1 MSKEPG
7 IRKSAVVTFIVMG
20 STFSSRILGF
30 LRTAVIS
37 SIFGAS
43 GTADVINLTFAIPN
57 NLRKLM
63 AEGALSA
70 AFIPVLS
77 EAIEKDKTDN
87 THLTQKVFSNLI
99 GFQLIIIVPISILAI
114 VFARPLITNI
124 LTQFNN
130 QEQIELSISLFRY
143 FINYLLFI
151 SISAVVMGLLNSLNH
166 FFVPAVTPILFS
178 ISVLSSILLLH
189 RIIGVYSMAV
199 GVLLGGFTQ
208 VLFQYPQLHQLGFR
222 LIPDF
227 SFKNEHFR
235 KIIKQWLPVVATSS
249 LFTINQ
255 QIAFLFSS
263 GLEDGSTS
271 ALVNALVFW
280 QLPFGI
286 FSASITTVLFPR
298 MSRQV
303 ILKDTNGLRDTLNYG
318 IRLLFS
324 LLIPSSIIFIFFGK
338 IIIATA
344 LQRGL
349 FTAENTIMTSN
360 VLQAYSLGLFS
371 IGGFNFLQRF
381 FYSNRKYHIPFFTA
395 LFVCLIDI
403 ILSLLL
409 KETKMRVSGL
419 ALANTIAFTLGFF
432 ILLVLSRKSLVRLDG
447 ILMIKSVVKVIISI
461 IPATLISIYYVR
473 LIGDSWIYGGTM
485 KNFGIIV
492 IIAFF
497 WLFVTG
503 FMYRLTRLEVV
514 DFILKR
520 KSKNE

>member
-1 MSKEPG
+1 MSKETG
-7 IRKSAVVTFIVMG
+7 IRKSAIVTFVVMG
-20 STFSSRILGF
+20 ATFLSRILGF
-30 LRTAVIS
+30 LRTALIS
-37 SIFGAS
+37 YIFGAS

-77 EAIEKDKTDN
+77 ETIEKDKTDN
-87 THLTQKVFSNLI
+87 LHLTQKVFSNLI

-114 VFARPLITNI
+114 IFARPLIVNI

-130 QEQIELSISLFRY
+130 QEQIELSISLFKY

-151 SISAVVMGLLNSLNH
+151 SISALIMGLLNSSGH
-166 FFVPAVTPILFS
+166 FFIPAVTPILFS
-178 ISVLSSILLLH
+178 ISVLTSIILLH

-199 GVLLGGFTQ
+199 GVLLGGITQ
-208 VLFQYPQLHQLGFR
+208 VLFQYPQLSQLGYR
-222 LIPDF
+222 LLPDF
-227 SFKNEHFR
+227 SFKNEYFK

-263 GLEDGSTS
+263 GLENGSTS

-303 ILKDTNGLRDTLNYG
+303 ILKDTDGLRDTLNYG

-324 LLIPSSIIFIFFGK
+324 LLIPSSIVFLFFGK

-349 FTAENTIMTSN
+349 FTAENTIMTAK

-381 FYSNRKYHIPFFTA
+381 FYSSQKYHIPFFTA
-395 LFVCLIDI
+395 LFVCIIDI
-403 ILSLLL
+403 ILSLVL

-432 ILLVLSRKSLVRLDG
+432 ILLALSRKSLNKLDG
-447 ILMIKSVVKVIISI
+447 LLIIKSVIKVIVSI
-461 IPATLISIYYVR
+461 IPASLISIYYVY
-473 LIGDSWIYGGTM
+473 LIEDSWIYGGTL
-485 KNFGIIV
+485 KNFGIII

-497 WLFVTG
+497 WLILTG
-503 FMYRLTRLEVV
+503 LMYRLTKLDVV

-520 KSKNE
+520 RPKSE